1 MNLPYFISKRISK
14 NDKGGFSKTIYRIA
28 IASIGVGLAVMI
40 VSFLILI
47 GFQQTVTDKI
57 YNFSAH
63 LLVSKFMSND
73 TFDEQPMSL
82 NNELYQNFEAYD
94 FVEHVQEYSH
104 KAGLIKTEEEVL
116 GVVFKGVGDRFD
128 SVRFNSSL
136 VEGRFIN
143 FDDESYSKEIL
154 LSAEISRKLNL
165 SVGEDVIMHFFQ
177 NPPRVRRLKIV
188 GIYETNL
195 SEYYDNKFVLG
206 DIRLLQRLNNWGDSL
221 AGGMEVFIRN
231 ENDVDIAAEQ
241 VLGLINYDMSV
252 QVVRDKYI
260 QVFEW
265 LHLISRQVNIFLGII
280 LFVVCV
286 NMISIILILIMERT
300 QMIGLLKAFGATSKA
315 IRRIFTYHGVNL
327 ILRGLILGNTLGI
340 GLCMIQYYFK
350 VIPLN
355 PKDYYMSFV
364 PIGWDWTVVI
374 LLNLLTVGVVSLI
387 IMLPTLAISR
397 VDPIKSI
404 RFD

>member
-1 MNLPYFISKRISK
+1 LNLPYFISKRITK

-28 IASIGVGLAVMI
+28 IASIGIGLAVMI

-63 LLVSKFMSND
+63 LLVSKYMSND
-73 TFDEQPMSL
+73 TFEEAPMSL
-82 NNELYQNFEAYD
+82 NSELYQNYADYEFI
-94 FVEHVQEYSH
+94 EHVQEYSH
-104 KAGLIKTEEEVL
+104 KAGLIKTEGEVL
-116 GVVFKGVGDRFD
+116 GVVFKGVSKRFD
-128 SVRFNSSL
+128 TLRFDESL
-136 VEGRFIN
+136 IKGRFIN

-165 SVGEDVIMHFFQ
+165 TIGEDVIMHFFQ
-177 NPPRVRRLKIV
+177 NPPRVRRLKVV

-206 DIRLLQRLNNWGDSL
+206 DIRLIQGLNNWPDSL
-221 AGGMEVFIRN
+221 AGGLEVFIRD
-231 ENDVDIAAEQ
+231 EERVDDVAEQ

-252 QVVRDKYI
+252 MVVRDKYI

-265 LHLISRQVNIFLGII
+265 LQLISRQVNIFLGII
-280 LFVVCV
+280 LLVVCV
-286 NMISIILILIMERT
+286 NMVSIILILIMERT
-300 QMIGLLKAFGATSKA
+300 QMIGLLKAFGSSSRL

-327 ILRGLILGNTLGI
+327 IIRGLALGNFLGL
-340 GLCMIQYYFK
+340 GLCLIQYYFR

-355 PKDYYMSFV
+355 PRDYYMSFV
-364 PIGWDWTVVI
+364 PIGWDWPVVI
-374 LLNLLTVGVVSLI
+374 FLNLLTLIVVSLI
-387 IMLPTLAISR
+387 IMIPTLAITR